1 MRAMRWWWPWRRE
14 REERSS
20 ADLISVSDPR
30 LAELFVG
37 AWAPNY
43 SGVEINETSALSLS
57 AVFRAVSLIS
67 GTVASLPMPTFR
79 ERAGVRGQVAS
90 FLDDPGG
97 GLASTP
103 FEWKETVLL
112 HLCLHGNAYLR
123 VHRDGFGSILAL
135 EPVHP
140 LCVATRWRRPDEF
153 DVIGPK
159 VFTAMLA
166 DGSRHDFDTT
176 SMIHI
181 PYMSLDGLTGVSPIT
196 YARNSLGTAVAGD
209 RAAAKMFSSGALLS
223 GVLTPAD
230 GEDVDEDE
238 AKVIKAEVTRN
249 AAGWE
254 NASDIAVINR
264 RMQFTPWTMSA
275 EDLQFL
281 GSRQF
286 QIEEISRWFG
296 VPPHLLMQTE
306 KQTSWGQ
313 GVESQNRAMGRT
325 VLLPWTQRIEQRLSR
340 LLPDKRWVQFDFA
353 ELERPTPEAE
363 VGLLISQVNAGLLT
377 LNEARHARN
386 LPPVPGGDVVR
397 IGGQPLTVAAVEPA
411 PAPAAPAALPAASV
425 NQSGAE
431 VLAR

>member
-1 MRAMRWWWPWRRE
+1 MGPLGWWRRWTG
-14 REERSS
+14 RRAERSGG
-20 ADLISVSDPR
+20 LISISDPR
-30 LAELFVG
+30 LADLFAN

-43 SGVEINETSALSLS
+43 SGIEVGEGTALTLS

-79 ERAGVRGQVAS
+79 ERAGVRSQVAS

-97 GLASTP
+97 DLAATP

-123 VHRDGFGSILAL
+123 VHRDGMGSILAL

-140 LCVATRWRRPDEF
+140 LCVSTRWRRPDEF

-159 VFTAMLA
+159 VFTALLS
-166 DGSRHDFDTT
+166 DGGRYDFDTT
-176 SMIHI
+176 GMIHI
-181 PYMSLDGLTGVSPIT
+181 PYMSLDGLTGLSPIGM
-196 YARNSLGTAVAGD
+196 ARNSLGTAVAGD
-209 RAAAKMFSSGALLS
+209 RAAAKMFSDGALMS
-223 GVLTPAD
+223 GLVTPVDDDLD
-230 GEDVDEDE
+230 GDE
-238 AKVIKAEVTRN
+238 ANKIQAEINRN
-249 AAGWE
+249 AGGWE
-254 NASDIAVINR
+254 NAAKLSVINR
-264 RMQFTPWTMSA
+264 RLQFVPWTINA

-281 GSRQF
+281 QSRQF
-286 QIEEISRWFG
+286 QIEEIARWFG

-340 LLPDKRWVQFDFA
+340 LLPEKRWVQFDFS

-363 VGLLISQVNAGLLT
+363 VGLLIQQVGAGLLS
-377 LNEARHARN
+377 LNEARHTRN
-386 LPPVPGGDVVR
+386 LPPVPGGEVVR
-397 IGGQPLTVAAVEPA
+397 IGGQPLAAAAEAAPTTPASTVPA
-411 PAPAAPAALPAASV
+411 PALPAAEP
-425 NQSGAE
+425 AE
-431 VLAR
+431 AEAVAAA